1 MECVEFYSGIL
12 IPGMVNAH
20 SHLELSYLKG
30 AIEPGGGFAGFAREM
45 GAVRNNFTE
54 QERLRAIE
62 LNDARMWHEGIVA
75 VGDICNGDSTFACK
89 ARSPIY
95 YHNFLE
101 LFGLNT
107 TSAAAVLSLRER
119 ARVYGVIAEVTPHST
134 YSLNEKGL
142 KAALDCG
149 AELLSIH
156 FMESPGESELYEQ
169 SGDLWQWYQKCGF
182 EVDFLGYG
190 SPVERLIS
198 TVEPGRK
205 VLLVHDVCTHV
216 DDVAQVEDHFCGG
229 VTWVLCPES
238 NRYISGILPP
248 VEMLIEKGVRIA
260 LGTDSLASAWDLSM
274 VSQMRIF
281 NNVPLETRLEW
292 ATINGACALG
302 IESWC
307 GSLEVGKRPGIVLL
321 TGVDMRSGKFAP
333 WAETRRII

>member
-1 MECVEFYSGIL
+1 MERVEFYSGIL

-30 AIEPGGGFAGFAREM
+30 EIEPGSGFAGFAQKM

-62 LNDARMWHEGIVA
+62 LYDARMWHEGIVA
-75 VGDICNGDSTFACK
+75 VGDICNDDSTFACK

-95 YHNFLE
+95 YYNFLE

-107 TSAAAVLSLRER
+107 TSADAVLSLRQR
-119 ARVYGVIAEVTPHST
+119 ARECGLTADVTPHSL
-134 YSLNEKGL
+134 YSLNEAGF

-156 FMESPGESELYEQ
+156 FMESPGESELYERY
-169 SGDLWQWYQKCGF
+169 GDLWQWYQKCGF
-182 EVDFLGYG
+182 EVDFMGYS
-190 SPVERLIS
+190 SPVERLVRSIDP
-198 TVEPGRK
+198 ERR
-205 VLLVHDVCTHV
+205 VLLVHNVCTRGE
-216 DDVAQVEDHFCGG
+216 DVARVEEHFSTGA
-229 VTWVLCPES
+229 TWVLCPES
-238 NRYISGILPP
+238 NKYISGMLPAMD
-248 VEMLIEKGVRIA
+248 MLMEQGVRIA

-281 NNVPLETRLEW
+281 EDVPLEKRLEW

-307 GSLEVGKRPGIVLL
+307 GSLEVGKRPGVVLL
-321 TGVDMRSGKFAP
+321 TGVDSSSGKFTPDAR
-333 WAETRRII
+333 TRRII